1 MSAGG
6 RGGPGGAGAIVVGV
20 TGGIA
25 SGKSS
30 LVRAW
35 ERLGARALDA
45 DRVAWGL
52 LGRPEVRESLLYAF
66 GPEILGPDGEVD
78 RRRLAARAFADD
90 ESAETLNA
98 ILHPPILA
106 EIARW
111 IDAERRAA
119 KARVLV
125 VEASLI
131 MEAGAWDPFDYVVLV
146 TAAETTRAARLAA
159 KGVGRED
166 ALARMRR
173 QWPDERKR
181 PHADFVVENDGSAEG
196 FEHAAASLWKT
207 IQSLPPRPGGAG
219 KSGGEPR

>member
-1 MSAGG
+1 M
-6 RGGPGGAGAIVVGV
+6 IVVGV

-25 SGKSS
+25 SGKSTV
-30 LVRAW
+30 VRAW
-35 ERLGARALDA
+35 ERLGARTIDA
-45 DRVAWGL
+45 DKIGWGL

-66 GPEILGPDGEVD
+66 GPDVLGADGEVD

-119 KARVLV
+119 RSPVLV

-131 MEAGAWDPFDYVVLV
+131 MEAGRTDLFDALVLV
-146 TAAETTRAARLAA
+146 TSAEETRLARLAA
-159 KGVGRED
+159 GGVARAD

-181 PHADFVVENDGSAEG
+181 PRADFVIQNDGSAADLNRK
-196 FEHAAASLWKT
+196 AADLWKT
-207 IQSLPPRPGGAG
+207 ITSLPPRRAGGEEKPGG
-219 KSGGEPR
+219 ER